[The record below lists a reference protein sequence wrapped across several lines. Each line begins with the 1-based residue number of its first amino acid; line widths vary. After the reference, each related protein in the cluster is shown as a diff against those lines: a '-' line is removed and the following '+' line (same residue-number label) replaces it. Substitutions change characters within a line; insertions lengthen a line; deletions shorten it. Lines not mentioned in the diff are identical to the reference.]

1 MVFTFEPAHACL
13 PSRRCLDYC
22 IGEETKSGF
31 PVLFIVSHT
40 FLLR

>member
-1 MVFTFEPAHACL
+1 MVFAFEPAHACL

-31 PVLFIVSHT
+31 PVLS
-40 FLLR
+40 L